1 MNLKIIIEIIIGING
16 NLMKNIIL
24 IIFYI
29 DSLKGVLVLY

>member
-29 DSLKGVLVLY
+29 DSLKAVLVLY